1 MKKFI
6 FGLICGLAVA
16 TTVFMFP
23 PNSIRKIMEKRY
35 SPQTLYEELKKQGIS
50 IRNTNTESAEPTE
63 ADGYEIT
70 IEKLTPQSSS
80 GVQLGAEDTES
91 AELTEEDEYDIAIET
106 GTTDSYQMKNIYE
119 KVLSHKESL
128 NWLRKKGYTVRKADS
143 GYNIIYKSPDY
154 IKEVSLRGGGTRID
168 SLRDFQS
175 GRNVSL
181 RYERGSI
188 HIAIP
193 K

>member
-1 MKKFI
+1 MRNFI
-6 FGLICGLAVA
+6 LGLICGLVVA
-16 TTVFMFP
+16 TAVFIFP
-23 PNSIRKIMEKRY
+23 PDSIRKIMEKRY
-35 SPQTLYEELKKQGIS
+35 SPQTLSEELKELGVT

-70 IEKLTPQSSS
+70 IEKLTPQSPS
-80 GVQLGAEDTES
+80 VIQLGAEDTES
-91 AELTEEDEYDIAIET
+91 AEPTEADEYDIAIET
-106 GTTDSYQMKNIYE
+106 ETTDNIYA

-128 NWLRKKGYTVRKADS
+128 NWLRKTGYTVQKADS

-154 IKEVSLRGGGTRID
+154 IKEVSLRVGGTSIG

-181 RYERGSI
+181 IYKRGSI